1 MTDDRPQCSATT
13 LAGARCKQRNLLSAT
28 TGMCLFH
35 DPDRR
40 AEATAARQRGQ
51 AASSA
56 PKLPPRPPR
65 APRTLGDLV
74 SYLAW
79 VIDATA
85 TGQLDK
91 NTAAKITYSLNTL
104 RGALTQRDLELQV
117 KRLREELREARKPP
131 ARRPA

>member
-1 MTDDRPQCSATT
+1 MTDERPQCSATT
-13 LAGARCKQRNLLSAT
+13 LAGARCKQRNLLSAAAL
-28 TGMCLFH
+28 CLFH
-35 DPDRR
+35 DPNRR

-65 APRTLGDLV
+65 APRTLSDLAA
-74 SYLAW
+74 YLAW

-91 NTAAKITYSLNTL
+91 DTSSKLTYALTAL
-104 RGALTQRDLELQV
+104 RGALSQRDLEHQV
-117 KRLREELREARKPP
+117 KQLRAELKAARAGRTP
-131 ARRPA
+131 